1 MKLPLSWIKDYVT
14 WNVTP
19 EEFVGKLMW
28 RGFEVSQI
36 EESMKGIT
44 NVVVGKIAGIARH
57 ENSDHLL
64 VCTIDAG
71 GKEPISIVTG
81 ASNVFEGALVPVAL
95 DGATLAGGIEIHST
109 IMRGVPSAGMLC
121 SGKELGLSEADY
133 PGAEVNGI
141 MILHEEHPLG
151 QEIKAALGLAETV
164 FTIELTPNRADCQ
177 SVIGM
182 CREIAAALGQTFRE
196 PEIRRAEGEGHAA
209 DYACVSVLNPELCP
223 RYCARVVTDLH
234 IAPSPAWMQR
244 RLAACGMRPIN
255 NIVDITNYVL
265 LEYGHP
271 MHAFDLAC
279 VANGHIVVRNAKE
292 DEIVT
297 TLDGKQRPVT
307 PEMLLIADP
316 EKGVGIAGVMGGLNS
331 EITENTKA
339 TLFEAAVFKGSNI
352 RATTRVLRHSTDAAA
367 RFIKGVEPVNAMLA
381 LERAVELVAELGAGK
396 VVGETID
403 VCAVDT
409 AERVIEVDS
418 AHVNRILNTCI
429 PAGDMVNMLATI
441 GIAAKAQGDMLSV
454 RVPHYRVDIESS
466 IEAAWDIAEEIARIY
481 GYYNIEPK
489 LMEGSTFTGKVGE
502 AFADEDM
509 LKDLLV
515 AQGFYEMYNYNFTG
529 PAALEALRIP
539 QGDEKRLAV
548 ALLNPFGE
556 DQSLMRTT
564 LLPGMLASLAHNL
577 SHKTGF
583 SHFFEVGNCH
593 FDNNEDLPEERKL
606 LGVLTADEDDD
617 FFTLKGLLEE
627 VASRMQI
634 ALDVKEGGGE
644 YFQPGRRGV
653 VYAGGEAVGEMG
665 ALHPAVCKAFEID
678 RPAYYAEINMAKL
691 LRHKGPT
698 PTYQALPKFPK
709 VERDIAVLVDE
720 AVSARQAQEV
730 IAQTRLKVLL
740 EDIVLFDV
748 YRGAGIPAGK
758 KSMAFSFTLRA
769 EDHTL
774 ADEEIQAAMALV
786 VRALQARLKA
796 ELRG

>member
-1 MKLPLSWIKDYVT
+1 
-14 WNVTP
+14 
-19 EEFVGKLMW
+19 
-28 RGFEVSQI
+28 
-36 EESMKGIT
+36 
-44 NVVVGKIAGIARH
+44 
-57 ENSDHLL
+57 
-64 VCTIDAG
+64 
-71 GKEPISIVTG
+71 
-81 ASNVFEGALVPVAL
+81 
-95 DGATLAGGIEIHST
+95 
-109 IMRGVPSAGMLC
+109 
-121 SGKELGLSEADY
+121 
-133 PGAEVNGI
+133 
-141 MILHEEHPLG
+141 
-151 QEIKAALGLAETV
+151 
-164 FTIELTPNRADCQ
+164 
-177 SVIGM
+177 
-182 CREIAAALGQTFRE
+182 
-196 PEIRRAEGEGHAA
+196 
-209 DYACVSVLNPELCP
+209 
-223 RYCARVVTDLH
+223 
-234 IAPSPAWMQR
+234 
-244 RLAACGMRPIN
+244 
-255 NIVDITNYVL
+255 
-265 LEYGHP
+265 
-271 MHAFDLAC
+271 
-279 VANGHIVVRNAKE
+279 
-292 DEIVT
+292 
-297 TLDGKQRPVT
+297 
-307 PEMLLIADP
+307 
-316 EKGVGIAGVMGGLNS
+316 
-331 EITENTKA
+331 
-339 TLFEAAVFKGSNI
+339 
-352 RATTRVLRHSTDAAA
+352 
-367 RFIKGVEPVNAMLA
+367 
-381 LERAVELVAELGAGK
+381 
-396 VVGETID
+396 
-403 VCAVDT
+403 
-409 AERVIEVDS
+409 
-418 AHVNRILNTCI
+418 
-429 PAGDMVNMLATI
+429 
-441 GIAAKAQGDMLSV
+441 
-454 RVPHYRVDIESS
+454 
-466 IEAAWDIAEEIARIY
+466 
-481 GYYNIEPK
+481 
-489 LMEGSTFTGKVGE
+489 
-502 AFADEDM
+502 
-509 LKDLLV
+509 
-515 AQGFYEMYNYNFTG
+515 
-529 PAALEALRIP
+529 
-539 QGDEKRLAV
+539 
-548 ALLNPFGE
+548 
-556 DQSLMRTT
+556 MRTT